1 MKNFDFIAK
10 RKIFCIISVA
20 ILLIGLIFNVIFG
33 TELDISFKGGTE
45 LPYSYT
51 GELSQEAVEEIVR
64 DEIPEADV
72 TVNDGSVL
80 ITLADAVDMDT
91 ISAVTDALEKEFPDN
106 KIAESGE
113 TRSLQA
119 AYGRTF
125 FIKCMVAVLLAS
137 ILVVL
142 YVGIRFRRIGG
153 TSAAVMSLLALLHDI
168 LIAYFAFVIFR
179 IPLNDNFV
187 AVILTILG
195 YSLNDAIV
203 IYDRIRE
210 NRKKMDKKTR
220 TTEIV
225 NLSLLQS
232 FTRTL
237 NTSICTLI
245 AIGTVAV
252 VALITGLDS
261 IASFALPMSIGVIA
275 GFYSTTFLC
284 TPLWAVWAEKLET
297 RKAASKKS
305 GKSFKKK

>member
-1 MKNFDFIAK
+1 MKNYDFIAK
-10 RKIFCIISVA
+10 RKLFSIISIA
-20 ILLIGLIFNVIFG
+20 ILLIGLIFNIIFG
-33 TELDISFKGGTE
+33 TEMDISFTGGTE

-51 GELSQEAVEEIVR
+51 GELSQDAVEKIVHN
-64 DEIPEADV
+64 EMPGAEV
-72 TVNDGSVL
+72 TVGNGNIMIAL
-80 ITLADAVDMDT
+80 TDAVDMDT
-91 ISAVTDALEKEFPDN
+91 ISAVAEALEKEFPDN
-106 KIAESGE
+106 KITDSGE
-113 TRSLQA
+113 ARSLQA

-142 YVGIRFRRIGG
+142 YVGIRFRHIGG
-153 TSAAVMSLLALLHDI
+153 TSAAVMALLALLHDI
-168 LIAYFAFVIFR
+168 LIAYFTFVVFR

-210 NRKKMDKKTR
+210 NRKKLDKKTP

-225 NLSLLQS
+225 NLSLRQS

-237 NTSICTLI
+237 NTSVCTLI

-252 VALITGLDS
+252 VALVAGLDS
-261 IASFALPMSIGVIA
+261 IVSFALPMSVGVIA

-284 TPLWAVWAEKLET
+284 TPLWAVWAEKLEA
-297 RKAASKKS
+297 RKTAKKPNSSKK
-305 GKSFKKK
+305 K